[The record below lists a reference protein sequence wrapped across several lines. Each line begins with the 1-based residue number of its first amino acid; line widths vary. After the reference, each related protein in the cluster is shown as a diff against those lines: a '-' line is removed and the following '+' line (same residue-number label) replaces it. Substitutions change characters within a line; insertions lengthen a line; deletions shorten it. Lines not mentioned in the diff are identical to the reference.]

1 MNLESQPKNYI
12 GRHCPTLKN
21 NGSCREMKMC
31 IFGGTF
37 NPPHIGHL
45 LIAQTIFEAEEF
57 SKIIFIPAWKSPI
70 KSDFEITPIK
80 HRINMLRIATEGNP
94 HFEISKI
101 ELDRRGISYSIDTI
115 AEVKKKEQVSS
126 EELYFLIGSD
136 ILKEFNNW
144 KSPEKIL
151 DECQVIVALRPGFK
165 PSSIPNWILSNIQFA
180 NIPRFEISSSTIR
193 RRWRENK
200 TIRYMVPLPVW
211 KYINKYKLYL

>member
-1 MNLESQPKNYI
+1 
-12 GRHCPTLKN
+12 
-21 NGSCREMKMC
+21 MKTC

-37 NPPHIGHL
+37 DPPHIGHL
-45 LIAQTIFEAEEF
+45 LIAQTIFEAEKF
-57 SKIIFIPAWKSPI
+57 SKIIFIPACKSPN
-70 KSDFEITPIK
+70 KSDFEMTSME
-80 HRINMLRIATEGNP
+80 HRVEMLRIATEGNP

-101 ELDRRGISYSIDTI
+101 EMERGGLSYSIDTI
-115 AEVKKKEQVSS
+115 AEVKKTEKISS

-136 ILKEFNNW
+136 ILKEFNTW

-151 DECQVIVALRPGFK
+151 EECQVIVALRPGFK

-200 TIRYMVPLPVW
+200 TIRYMVPLPIW
-211 KYINKYKLYL
+211 KYINEHKLYL